1 MKAQFYNK
9 LILWTIIVLSIGWIV
24 YAACDLF
31 GPTFEIFSF
40 VLIIPALP
48 CAHAHRRPAADEQA
62 RLDLAGRGVRRA
74 VAKLHCRRDLDSD
87 AALYLIF

>member
-48 CAHAHRRPAADEQA
+48 CVLMPT
-62 RLDLAGRGVRRA
+62 
-74 VAKLHCRRDLDSD
+74 
-87 AALYLIF
+87 AALLRMSKQDWTSLVVVCDVLSLSCIVGEIWIVMLPFI

>member
-1 MKAQFYNK
+1 MDNH
-9 LILWTIIVLSIGWIV
+9 
-24 YAACDLF
+24 
-31 GPTFEIFSF
+31 SF
-40 VLIIPALP
+40 VHRVDCVCRLRLVRSDIRYFLLRADYPRLAL

-62 RLDLAGRGVRRA
+62 RLDHVGRGVRRA